1 MSILISLLL
10 MVSPADA
17 QGKGKK
23 KGGGENPV
31 VSGELPGTAHT
42 LKKGQLKL
50 SATPNFL
57 LSTGALDAVW
67 LSANYGVSPKTELG
81 INLNG
86 LRWGPNLSLEQQIM
100 GEGGQALSVG
110 AALNSDWGFDTQA
123 LGAGLLYTKGKPRD
137 NRFNLGGGVGLATSK
152 VGSDRTN
159 AVSTNLHVGYDWV
172 LKPRDTV
179 QVYANVD
186 PLNSGRSSSFIG
198 TGGGAWTHGVG
209 ESFRLRLGLNVAPT
223 AGFEAAW
230 NDKIG
235 DSSDPVDFPDW
246 APLPFCQVWFKI

>member
-1 MSILISLLL
+1 MSILISLVL
-10 MVSPADA
+10 MVSPANA
-17 QGKGKK
+17 QGKK
-23 KGGGENPV
+23 KGDGANPV

-50 SATPNFL
+50 TGTPNIL
-57 LSTGALDAVW
+57 QSTGALDAVW
-67 LSANYGVSPKTELG
+67 VSANYGVTPKSELG

-86 LRWGPNLSLEQQIM
+86 LRWGPNLSLEQQLM
-100 GEGGQALSVG
+100 GDGGQALSLGVS
-110 AALNSDWGFDTQA
+110 ASSDWGFDTQA
-123 LGAGLLYTKGKPRD
+123 LGAGIMYTNGKPRE
-137 NRFNLGGGVGLATSK
+137 NRFNLGGGVALATSR

-159 AVSTNLHVGYDWV
+159 AVGTNLHVGYDFV

-230 NDKIG
+230 NAKIA
-235 DSSDPVDFPDW
+235 DSDPVDFPDW
-246 APLPFCQVWFKI
+246 APLPFGQVWFKF